1 MKAPIIL
8 STGALALSMACAEPA
23 HADQDR
29 QFPLNINGQ
38 QTLVDCGRL
47 GPRGQ
52 LTADFLGVIDSGF
65 HGAPGRNMYTMSTTQ
80 RQPYLDRAVN
90 ANPSFS
96 PSYLRAVF
104 ERPYIEYA
112 EQNTEAGR
120 IGFLKTKIA
129 AHGLDDTRIEA
140 LVDACTANR

>member
-8 STGALALSMACAEPA
+8 STGALALGMACTEPA
-23 HADQDR
+23 HAEQGR

-38 QTLVDCGRL
+38 QTVVDCGRL

-65 HGAPGRNMYTMSTTQ
+65 HGAPGQNMYTMSTTQ
-80 RQPYLDRAVN
+80 RQPYLDKAVD

-96 PSYLRAVF
+96 PAYLKGVF
-104 ERPYIEYA
+104 EKPYIEY
-112 EQNTEAGR
+112 EDENTEAEKIR
-120 IGFLKTKIA
+120 FLKAKIA
-129 AHGLDDTRIEA
+129 VHGLDDARLDV
-140 LVDACTANR
+140 LVDACTASR